1 MDTTPNTVSNQ
12 ASVFVNVNPPAGMI
26 ALPSCL
32 KGFRQ
37 TGVDVEHVARNE
49 GTKANPYIHSTKE
62 YRITGFCESSDELQI
77 CPECGAPLHRH
88 GSFYTNLRHVPI
100 GGCYSLMNVRR
111 DRYRC
116 SNPECK
122 YCKSE
127 AINFK
132 SAGHM
137 ITKPLKNQTE
147 KLLSFGLTLKEVSHL
162 TGLHKNIVKDIDKA
176 RLEKLYTE
184 LGKDGTKV
192 LIKPETQARYLGIDE
207 FKLHDGYRFATQIMD
222 METGCILW
230 LQAGKK
236 KKVVYDFIEHVGLEW
251 MSKVEAVSS
260 DMNSD
265 FSEAFLDKCPHL
277 KIVYDY
283 FHIVKNFNDKVVS
296 AVRKDE
302 QKRLIEKGDIEGAK
316 SLQRGKYILMS
327 NLDTLRAKDEE
338 AKAGKVIRKGSEL
351 FKTEPVERKD
361 FQLYRRYKLTGQNW
375 LLFQA
380 DYVRDAITTA
390 YRQQDTEAM
399 RVKVKDIISYCR
411 IDGNEHFMWFARLLE
426 NHLEGIVSHAKY
438 PLSNGKVEGVNQ
450 KIKTIRRK
458 SYGLPDDEYFFL
470 KLFDATRQRW
480 KSQIGNDLGEHKNLD

>member
-1 MDTTPNTVSNQ
+1 MDTTLNTVSNQ

-37 TGVDVEHVARNE
+37 TGIALVNVARNE

-62 YRITGFCESSDELQI
+62 YRITGFCESSCERQI

-88 GSFYTNLRHVPI
+88 GSRTTTLRHVPI
-100 GGCYSLMNVRR
+100 GGNYSVVNVDH

-122 YCKSE
+122 CCKTEGIS
-127 AINFK
+127 FK
-132 SAGHM
+132 SKAHL
-137 ITKPLKNQTE
+137 ITEPLKNYAE
-147 KLLSFGLTLKEVSHL
+147 KLLAFGLTLKEVSLL
-162 TGLHKNIVKDIDKA
+162 TGMHKNVVKDIDKA
-176 RLEKLYTE
+176 RLEKLYTVP
-184 LGKDGTKV
+184 GKDGTRV

-236 KKVVYDFIEHVGLEW
+236 KKVVYDFIEHVGPEW

-265 FSEAFLDKCPHL
+265 FSEAFLDRCPHL

-316 SLQRGKYILMS
+316 SLQRSKYILMS

-351 FKTEPVERKD
+351 FKSEPVTRKD
-361 FQLYRRYKLTGQNW
+361 FQLARYYRITAQNE
-375 LLFQA
+375 LLFHMDYLKSAVA
-380 DYVRDAITTA
+380 DA
-390 YRQQDTEAM
+390 YRQQDAEAM
-399 RVKVKDIISYCR
+399 RIEVKNIISYCR
-411 IDGNEHFMWFARLLE
+411 AVDNTHFEWFARLLE
-426 NHLEGIVSHAKY
+426 NHLEGIVSHAEY

-458 SYGLPDDEYFFL
+458 SYGLPDDNYFFL

-480 KSQIGNDLGEHKNLD
+480 KSQIGNDL